1 MIATFPL
8 QGNTPISSRDWASFF
23 ATNTQRWDKFVR
35 NLELEQIQLN
45 PDFVDSIKTFQLGEQ
60 SEGRTLIAL
69 ATKYA
74 QQHND
79 PDYLCAIQQFIKE
92 EQRHAYFLAEA
103 LQVNDAQPI
112 QKQWTDGLFRKLRK
126 LCGLETMISV
136 LLTAEIIAI
145 AYYSTLA
152 KASTDHQAR
161 WLFERILQDEV
172 THLQFH
178 GEHLSQLRSGPWSI
192 RWALHRAFVAMVATL
207 VWIEHRH
214 VLKHQFSSIIQLLK
228 RCDTLLVNLV

>member
-8 QGNTPISSRDWASFF
+8 QGQTHTSSRDWASFF
-23 ATNTQRWDKFVR
+23 TTNTQRWDKFVR
-35 NLELEQIQLN
+35 NLELEKIQLN

-60 SEGRTLIAL
+60 SEGRTLLAL

-103 LQVNDAQPI
+103 LQVNDAEPI

-136 LLTAEIIAI
+136 LLTAEEIAI
-145 AYYSTLA
+145 ASYSS
-152 KASTDHQAR
+152 ASYKTKSPTYSSTESISADCGVAHGQFAGHSIASLWR
-161 WLFERILQDEV
+161 W
-172 THLQFH
+172 
-178 GEHLSQLRSGPWSI
+178 
-192 RWALHRAFVAMVATL
+192 
-207 VWIEHRH
+207 
-214 VLKHQFSSIIQLLK
+214 
-228 RCDTLLVNLV
+228 